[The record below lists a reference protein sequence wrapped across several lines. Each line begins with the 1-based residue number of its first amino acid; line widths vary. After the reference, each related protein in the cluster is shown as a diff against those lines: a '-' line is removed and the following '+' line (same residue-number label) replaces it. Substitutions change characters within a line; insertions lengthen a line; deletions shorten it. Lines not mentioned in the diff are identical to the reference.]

1 VNSQP
6 SQAAIILAGGRSTRL
21 GRDKASEPL
30 LGRPLLQWVVDR
42 VQPLT
47 AEIVIVCARGQ
58 QLPPVESSA
67 DLTVVEDTFPDSG
80 PIGGIYPGLQTMRA
94 DSALAVACDMPLLQ
108 TPLLAELLRLAL
120 EHEAVVPV
128 QDGRPQPLCAAYS
141 KACLPPARHQLVTG
155 ELKLTSFLDKVATH
169 YVASDVWS
177 KLDPEGLSFLN
188 INTDEDLDRA
198 SKAMEAMRSG

>member
-30 LGRPLLQWVVDR
+30 LGRPLLQWVLDR
-42 VQPLT
+42 VQPLI
-47 AEIVIVCARGQ
+47 AEIVIVTAEGR
-58 QLPPVESSA
+58 QLPPVKAVA
-67 DLTVVEDTFPDSG
+67 DLAVVKDTFPDSG
-80 PIGGIYPGLQTMRA
+80 PLGGIYTGLEAARA
-94 DSALAVACDMPLLQ
+94 NWALAVACDMPLLQ

-120 EHEAVVPV
+120 ENEAVVPL
-128 QDGRPQPLCAAYS
+128 QDGLPQPLCAAYS
-141 KACLPPARHQLVTG
+141 KACLPAVRHQLVAG
-155 ELKLTSFLDKVATH
+155 EFKLTSLLDKVATH

-188 INTDEDLDRA
+188 INTDADLDRA
-198 SKAMEAMRSG
+198 AKAIAAMPET

>member
-1 VNSQP
+1 VSTRS

-47 AEIVIVCARGQ
+47 AEIVIVRAKGQ
-58 QLPPVESSA
+58 QLQLIEA
-67 DLTVVEDTFPDSG
+67 AAHLTVVRDAFPGSG
-80 PIGGIYPGLQTMRA
+80 PLGGLFTGLQAMRSG
-94 DSALAVACDMPLLQ
+94 SALAVACDMPLLQ

-128 QDGRPQPLCAAYS
+128 QDGLPQPLCAAYR
-141 KACLPPARHQLVTG
+141 KACLPAVHRHLVAG

-169 YVASDVWS
+169 YVASNVWS
-177 KLDPEGLSFLN
+177 RLDPEGLSFLN

-198 SKAMEAMRSG
+198 SKAMEAMPEA

>member
-42 VQPLT
+42 VQPLI
-47 AEIVIVCARGQ
+47 AEIVIVRAAGQ
-58 QLPPVESSA
+58 QLPPLEA
-67 DLTVVEDTFPDSG
+67 TMDPAVVEDLFPGRG
-80 PIGGIYPGLQTMRA
+80 PLGGLFTGLQTMRA
-94 DSALAVACDMPLLQ
+94 GSALAVACDMPLLQ
-108 TPLLAELLRLAL
+108 TPLLAQLLRLAL
-120 EHEAVVPV
+120 QHEAVVPV
-128 QDGRPQPLCAAYS
+128 QHGLPQPLCAAYS
-141 KACLPPARHQLVTG
+141 KACLPPARQQLVTG
-155 ELKLTSFLDKVATH
+155 ELKLASFLDKVATH

-198 SKAMEAMRSG
+198 SRVMEAMHPE